1 MEDVVLTLTWPEPG
15 GSLTPSDGWGSISG
29 VGQSG
34 VDDLGWTVFKRF
46 VHSEREMG
54 IREGLDEVKPALM
67 MVVVQIAYAGVNVFY
82 KLAANDGM
90 NLKIIIAYRF
100 VFSTVFILPLA
111 FFIERYH
118 Y

>member
-1 MEDVVLTLTWPEPG
+1 
-15 GSLTPSDGWGSISG
+15 
-29 VGQSG
+29 
-34 VDDLGWTVFKRF
+34 
-46 VHSEREMG
+46 MG

-100 VFSTVFILPLA
+100 VFSTAFILPLA
-111 FFIERYH
+111 FFIERHFCVGYLGK
-118 Y
+118 